1 MFIIIGSITADT
13 FVFSPAPAI
22 DGGADGFKAS
32 NLVFTPRPPLTLMG
46 GNGGNSAYVLAGL
59 GAPTVLCGAVGQDL
73 LGDTLLGWLSD
84 RGVDIDA
91 VHRSHSYATSSS
103 TIVSSG
109 PESQV
114 VFHHLGATEAVQP
127 EHTQS
132 LLLEQA
138 SVLLCSS
145 FPLMSGLRPNG
156 FADALKTASR
166 AGVLTALDIGPAIG
180 KPVSLSELR
189 PSLPCVDYLIA
200 NSHELLTLTGDPSYR
215 VAARR
220 LLDLGV
226 GQVVAKLGRDG
237 AYLSRRDGGLAVPA
251 FPVEA
256 RISTGA
262 GDAFNVGF
270 LYAVG
275 QGWTAERTLRFG
287 SAVAALVV
295 SSDRGVLGA
304 PTLKE
309 TRAFLDAT

>member
-1 MFIIIGSITADT
+1 MFIIVGSITADT
-13 FVFSPAPAI
+13 FVFSPAPPSI
-22 DGGADGFKAS
+22 GGADGFKAS

-59 GAPTVLCGAVGQDL
+59 GAPTVLYGAVGRDL
-73 LGDTLLGWLSD
+73 LGDTLLGWLAD
-84 RGVDIDA
+84 RGVGIDT
-91 VHRSHSYATSSS
+91 VHRSDSYATSSS
-103 TIVSSG
+103 TIISSG

-114 VFHHLGATEAVQP
+114 VFHHLGATEAVQRDHIRALP
-127 EHTQS
+127 
-132 LLLEQA
+132 LEQA

-166 AGVLTALDIGPAIG
+166 AGVLTGLDIGPTIG

-200 NSHELLTLTGDPSYR
+200 NRHELLTLTGDPSYR

-220 LLDLGV
+220 LRDLGV

-237 AYLSRRDGGLAVPA
+237 AYLSGRDGSLAVPA
-251 FPVEA
+251 FPVDA

-270 LYAVG
+270 LYAID
-275 QGWTAERTLRFG
+275 QGWTAERALRFG

-309 TRAFLDAT
+309 THAFLDAR